1 MLDSESSDSFSDAD
15 EEDQKDYR
23 IGGYHPVEVIGFQLY
38 RNVQIGEVFAEKYK
52 VLCKMGWGQYSTV
65 WLARDLTTD
74 KLYALKIQ
82 KSATSYMEA
91 AQDELRLFTEVM
103 NQVNLTKSK
112 DPDAVINVVELV
124 DHFLYNG
131 PNGIHMCFV
140 YERLGGSV
148 LDLIKHYNYKG
159 IPTPIVRTLVHD
171 VPYFCFFII
180 RRCFLV
186 FHFFISVGSFIPISN
201 QRIFC

>member
-1 MLDSESSDSFSDAD
+1 MPLVNRKKPNSKQGKKIGPPKPKSMIIESESSDSFSDAD

-23 IGGYHPVEVIGFQLY
+23 VGGYHPVE
-38 RNVQIGEVFAEKYK
+38 IGEVYAEKYK

-65 WLARDLTTD
+65 WLARNLMTNN
-74 KLYALKIQ
+74 LYALKIQ

-103 NQVNLTKSK
+103 NQIHEIKLSN
-112 DPDAVINVVELV
+112 PNAVINVVELI

-140 YERLGGSV
+140 Y
-148 LDLIKHYNYKG
+148 
-159 IPTPIVRTLVHD
+159 
-171 VPYFCFFII
+171 
-180 RRCFLV
+180 
-186 FHFFISVGSFIPISN
+186 
-201 QRIFC
+201 